1 MKTTDPNDL
10 IKASDAR
17 HLIGVSHAKM
27 SQLIK
32 EGVIRHFTNPL
43 DKRVKLVSKS
53 EVIALSPKL
62 AEAA

>member
-1 MKTTDPNDL
+1 MSENSPKDL

-53 EVIALSPKL
+53 EVVALTPKL
-62 AEAA
+62 SEAA